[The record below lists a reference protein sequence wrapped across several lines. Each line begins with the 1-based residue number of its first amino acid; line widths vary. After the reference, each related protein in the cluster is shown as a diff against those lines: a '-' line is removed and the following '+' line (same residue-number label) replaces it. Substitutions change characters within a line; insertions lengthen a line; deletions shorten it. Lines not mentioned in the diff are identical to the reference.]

1 MKLSDFKRYALCRC
15 VAAAML
21 AGCGGSQPPTGA
33 PGVDPQTSA
42 LAAHPD
48 RGKSWMLPEAKSEDL
63 LYVTNSDPSGG
74 GTVSVFAYPNG
85 KEVGVLSGFDDPTG
99 SCTDEVGNVFITN
112 TNGRNIYEYAHGG
125 TAPIH
130 TLQTAA
136 QQPIG
141 CAIDPLTGN
150 LAVGVLGDGVSDVAV
165 YHNARG
171 KPRLYEFAPFGDAY
185 YCSYDDAGN
194 LFVDGLLYEHE
205 NNDFQLA
212 ELPHGKKTF
221 QVITMKGSVESPGQ
235 IQWYEN
241 YLAVGDNENNVI
253 DHVVVQ
259 GRTGTIKGQTE
270 FPKDSSLGGFSIVG
284 RRLIDPE
291 DVNLELF
298 KYPSGGTNIGT
309 INDDSHPASA
319 SVSLA
324 KR

>member
-1 MKLSDFKRYALCRC
+1 MKRDKRC
-15 VAAAML
+15 VLSICATALL
-21 AGCGGSQPPTGA
+21 AGCGGSQPPIGVPGA
-33 PGVDPQTSA
+33 IAQTPA
-42 LAAHPD
+42 FAAHAD
-48 RGKSWMLPEAKSEDL
+48 RGTSWMLPQAKRKDL
-63 LYVTNSDPSGG
+63 LYVTNGDPSGG
-74 GTVSVFAYPNG
+74 GTVSVFTYPDG

-112 TNGRNIYEYAHGG
+112 ANGRSIYEYAHGG
-125 TAPIH
+125 PAPIY
-130 TLQTAA
+130 TLQTAD

-150 LAVGVLGDGVSDVAV
+150 LAVGVLGEGVSDVAV

-171 KPRLYEFAPFGDAY
+171 KPRLYEFASFGDAY

-194 LFVDGLLYEHE
+194 LFVDGFSYEHY

-212 ELPHGKKTF
+212 ELPRGGQTF
-221 QVITMKGSVESPGQ
+221 QVITMKEPIGSPGQ

-259 GRTGTIKGQTE
+259 GQTGTIKGQTE

-284 RRLIDPE
+284 RRLVDPE
-291 DVNLELF
+291 DINVELF
-298 KYPSGGTNIGT
+298 KYPRGGTNIGT
-309 INDDSHPASA
+309 INDDNHPASA
-319 SVSLA
+319 SVSFVP
-324 KR
+324 R